1 MLLLRRNERAVYMNH
16 VLLNRRSFLKS
27 SATVAAGLALPSL
40 VSCSTLARAKRP
52 APSQRVNLALIGF
65 GTIAYQ
71 TTPNF
76 LADDRVQ
83 IVAIADPV
91 SDLPNYSYKGELHG
105 GRLVGQKFVEAHYAQ
120 QVASGTFKGCRV
132 YEDFR
137 ELLAREDVDAVVINT
152 PDHWHCAVAVY
163 AARKG
168 KHIYGQKPL
177 ALTVGE
183 GRRISDETVRAGVT
197 WQTGSQQRSQ
207 EYFRTAAEFV
217 RNGRL
222 GKIQGIKIG
231 LPGGRSDWSRLAA
244 RNKPETPPKELN
256 YDLWLGPAPERPYV
270 PALLQVNWRHNWD
283 FSGGMITDWG
293 AHHIDIMQWALGMDA
308 SGPVAI
314 ENIQATLPPQTELY
328 NTPTDY
334 SFDIVYA
341 NGIRANVSNAHPN
354 GLLFEGENG
363 RSIFVSREKLETN
376 PASLRKEKI
385 RADEIH
391 LYKSKLHER
400 NFVDCIYDGK
410 PTITPAEVSHRSITP
425 SHLANIAIRLG
436 RTRIAWDPA
445 AEKVVNDAAANAMLT
460 RPMRAAYAI

>member
-1 MLLLRRNERAVYMNH
+1 MKH
-16 VLLNRRSFLKS
+16 VSLNRRSFLKS
-27 SATVAAGLALPSL
+27 SAAVAAGLALPSL
-40 VSCSTLARAKRP
+40 VSSCSTLARAKRP
-52 APSQRVNLALIGF
+52 APSQRINLAIIGY
-65 GTIAYQ
+65 GTIAHS

-91 SDLPNYSYKGELHG
+91 SDLPNYSYQGELRG
-105 GRLVGQKFVEAHYAQ
+105 GRLVGQKIVEAHYAQ
-120 QVASGTFKGCRV
+120 QAASGKFKGCRV

-137 ELLAREDVDAVVINT
+137 ELLAREDVDAINIST

-177 ALTVGE
+177 ALTVSE

-197 WQTGSQQRSQ
+197 WQTGSQQRST

-231 LPGGRSDWSRLAA
+231 LPGGHSDWSKLAA

-256 YDLWLGPAPERPYV
+256 YDLWLGPAPERPYI
-270 PALLQVNWRHNWD
+270 PALLQLNWRHNWD

-293 AHHIDIMQWALGMDA
+293 AHHVDIMQWALGMDA

-314 ENIQATLPPQTELY
+314 ENIRATLPPQTELY

-334 SFDIVYA
+334 NFDIAYA
-341 NGIRANVSNAHPN
+341 NGIRANVSNKHPN

-363 RSIFVSREKLETN
+363 RSLFVSREKLEMN
-376 PASLRKEKI
+376 PADLRKEKI
-385 RADEIH
+385 RDNEIH

-410 PTITPAEVSHRSITP
+410 PTITPAEVSHRSITVG
-425 SHLANIAIRLG
+425 HLANIAIRLG
-436 RTRIAWDPA
+436 RERIAWDPA